1 MAQVLTF
8 LIDGV
13 EMPCPSKFDIGIQDV
28 SDPDAGRDLS
38 GVMWKGKV
46 AQKITIDVAYPYP
59 TPDVAAR
66 VLQAIEPEYMQVTFE
81 HPRTQSPTTIEC
93 YCGDRSAPYKFWWIG
108 NKRFE
113 TLSFRLIE
121 R

>member
-1 MAQVLTF
+1 MAQT
-8 LIDGV
+8 LIFRINGV

-38 GVMWKGKV
+38 GRMWKGKV

-59 TPDVAAR
+59 TPDVVSK
-66 VLQAIEPEYMQVTFE
+66 VLNAIEPEYINVTFE
-81 HPRTQSPTTIEC
+81 HPRTMEATTIEC
-93 YCGDRSAPYKFWWIG
+93 YVGDRSAPYKFWWVG

>member
-1 MAQVLTF
+1 MAEVLTF

-13 EMPCPSKFDIGIQDV
+13 NMPCPSKFDFGIQDI
-28 SDPDAGRDLS
+28 SDPDAGRDLT
-38 GVMWKGKV
+38 GKMWKGKI

-59 TPDVAAR
+59 TPDVVSQ
-66 VLQAIEPEYMQVTFE
+66 VLNAIEPEYFHVTFE
-81 HPRTQSPTTIEC
+81 HPRTQAVTTIEC
-93 YCGDRSAPYKFWWIG
+93 YVGDRSAPLKFWWVG

>member
-1 MAQVLTF
+1 MSQVVIF
-8 LIDGV
+8 RIDGV
-13 EMPCPSKFDIGIQDV
+13 EMPCPSKFDITIQDV

-38 GVMWKGKV
+38 GIMWKGKV

-59 TPDVAAR
+59 KPDLVAT
-66 VLQAIEPEYMQVTFE
+66 VLTALEPEYIYVTFL
-81 HPRTQSPTTIEC
+81 HPRTNAETTIEC
-93 YCGDRSAPYKFWWIG
+93 YVGDRSAPYKFWWVG

-113 TLSFRLIE
+113 TLSFKLIE